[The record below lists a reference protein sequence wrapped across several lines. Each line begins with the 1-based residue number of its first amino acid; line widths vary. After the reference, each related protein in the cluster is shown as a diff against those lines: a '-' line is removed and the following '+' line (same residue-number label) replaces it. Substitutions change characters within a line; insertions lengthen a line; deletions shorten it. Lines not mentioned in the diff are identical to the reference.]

1 MILAKTGEGY
11 DDDIRWEDGKLDIRD
26 HEANMSPN
34 RVWCGATS
42 YVPLTLGDR
51 MILQGEYCAVVEAEW
66 SNDNPKLYKET
77 NNSSNANDKNYYN
90 YLKTPLRFLR

>member
-1 MILAKTGEGY
+1 
-11 DDDIRWEDGKLDIRD
+11 
-26 HEANMSPN
+26 
-34 RVWCGATS
+34 
-42 YVPLTLGDR
+42 